1 MYKSILVIADQDSDQ
16 HAAMQKAKSVAYND
30 DINIFV
36 VAFVEPAVGDSVDA
50 AGEKNAKM
58 QEAISAEFPSMSN
71 VSYDVISTRNIAE
84 YCKVFVLQNDIDLV
98 IKTGHR
104 TESLFHTPTD
114 YQLVR
119 ELKCTVMIST
129 LQKWRAKP
137 RAMVTVDINSKNA
150 NQIALNSKVLS
161 WAKDWASCQDCEL
174 HVAFCIDIPE
184 AMSELDI
191 VSKEEVLVKQEKLV
205 TEKLAAFMKDH
216 QVECSSITVD
226 AGNPSRVL
234 PSIANKLKAD
244 IVVLGSVGR
253 KGVKG
258 ILLGN
263 TAEKV
268 MSKLRTDLAVVHPE

>member
-1 MYKSILVIADQDSDQ
+1 MYKSILVIADQDSNQ
-16 HAAMQKAKSVAYND
+16 RAAMQKARSVAYSD
-30 DINIFV
+30 DISIFV
-36 VAFVEPAVGDSVDA
+36 VAFVEPATGDSVDA
-50 AGEKNAKM
+50 VGEKNAEM
-58 QEAISAEFPSMSN
+58 QKAIDSEFAGMSN
-71 VSYDVISTRNIAE
+71 VSYDVISTRDITE

-104 TESLFHTPTD
+104 TESLFHTPLD

-137 RAMVTVDINSKNA
+137 RVMVTVDINSKNA
-150 NQIALNSKVLS
+150 NQIALNGQVIA
-161 WAKDWASCQDCEL
+161 WARDWADCQDCEL
-174 HVAFCIDIPE
+174 HVAFCIDIPK

-191 VSKEEVLVKQEKLV
+191 ISKDEVLVKQEKAV
-205 TEKLAAFMKDH
+205 TEKLATFMKNHD
-216 QVECSSITVD
+216 VEYSSISVD
-226 AGNPSRVL
+226 AGEPSRVL

-244 IVVLGSVGR
+244 LVVLGSVGR

-268 MSKLRTDLAVVHPE
+268 MSKLRTDLSVVHPD